1 MNQSAEERG
10 AAIPHATF
18 CGSREWVTAF
28 GDPVGARQLASLP
41 ETNCATDSTT
51 CPQILICRIDDTVAV
66 GLPNDIALDD
76 GNIG

>member
-10 AAIPHATF
+10 AAVPHATF
-18 CGSREWVTAF
+18 CGSRERVTAF
-28 GDPVGARQLASLP
+28 GDPVGGQQWPSLLQ
-41 ETNCATDSTT
+41 TNCATDSTT